1 MTRAVSWAAAV
12 ASAPLEARMCRSRLC
27 RRAEVGAGLVGA
39 GEGVARGSSG
49 RCVRVRGKE
58 RCGRPSVVETPLV
71 A

>member
-1 MTRAVSWAAAV
+1 
-12 ASAPLEARMCRSRLC
+12 MCRSRLC